1 MQYRDA
7 QPGDPVISELSHKID
22 DNRVVLRWQWP
33 EGIAVVYIAKQ
44 LADPGVNGQEDAEA
58 LPPFSSLKLFTREEY
73 KAAGSYRDRID
84 GIGRVRYTVYPAV
97 REDGDTFVI
106 RQQNGANRL
115 ELSTGRAKIR
125 YAVHHKKGWF
135 RSRKTVQIQVTAEV
149 PVPQEALCYVK
160 KRGGYPADRED
171 GTLYPFT
178 APFAAGRNVLPAVEV
193 GGDEYVRLFF
203 TDGQKFG
210 TVYELVPE

>member
-33 EGIAVVYIAKQ
+33 EGAAVVYIAKQ
-44 LADPGVNGQEDAEA
+44 LADPGVNGQENAEA

-97 REDGDTFVI
+97 REEGDTFVI
-106 RQQNGANRL
+106 RQQDGANRL
-115 ELSTGRAKIR
+115 ELSTGKARIR
-125 YAVHHKKGWF
+125 YAVHHKKSWL

-160 KRGGYPADRED
+160 KRGGYPANRED

-203 TDGQKFG
+203 TDGQKYG

>member
-33 EGIAVVYIAKQ
+33 EGVAVVFIAKQ

-106 RQQNGANRL
+106 RQQDGANRL
-115 ELSTGRAKIR
+115 ELSTGKAKIR

-178 APFAAGRNVLPAVEV
+178 APFPAGRNVLPAVEV

-203 TDGQKFG
+203 TDGQKYG

>member
-7 QPGDPVISELSHKID
+7 QPGDPAISELSHKID

-58 LPPFSSLKLFTREEY
+58 LPAFSSLKLFTREEY

-106 RQQNGANRL
+106 RQQDGANRL
-115 ELSTGRAKIR
+115 ELSTGKAKIR

-160 KRGGYPADRED
+160 KRGGYPADQED

-178 APFAAGRNVLPAVEV
+178 APFVAGRNVLPAVEV
-193 GGDEYVRLFF
+193 GGDEFVRLFF
-203 TDGQKFG
+203 TDGQKYG

>member
-1 MQYRDA
+1 MQYMDA
-7 QPGDPVISELSHKID
+7 RPGDPVISELSHKID
-22 DNRVVLRWQWP
+22 DNRVVLRWRWP
-33 EGIAVVYIAKQ
+33 EGAAVVYIAKQ
-44 LADPGVNGQEDAEA
+44 SADPGANGREDAEA

-73 KAAGSYRDRID
+73 KAAGSYRDRIE

-97 REDGDTFVI
+97 RDESGAFVI
-106 RQQNGANRL
+106 RQQDGANRL
-115 ELSTGRAKIR
+115 ELSTGKAKIR
-125 YAVHHKKGWF
+125 YAVQHKKSWF

-160 KRGGYPADRED
+160 KRGGYPVDRED
-171 GTLYPFT
+171 GTFYPFT
-178 APFAAGRNVLPAVEV
+178 APFVAGRNVLPAIEV

-203 TDGQKFG
+203 TDGQKYG

>member
-33 EGIAVVYIAKQ
+33 EGAAVVYIAKQ
-44 LADPGVNGQEDAEA
+44 SADAGVNGQNEGEV
-58 LPPFSSLKLFTREEY
+58 LPSFSSLKLFTREEY
-73 KAAGSYRDRID
+73 KAAGSYRDRIE

-97 REDGDTFVI
+97 REDGDTYVI
-106 RQQNGANRL
+106 RQQDGTNQL

-125 YAVHHKKGWF
+125 YAVHHKKSWF

-160 KRGGYPADRED
+160 KRGGYPADRDD

-203 TDGQKFG
+203 TDGQKYG

>member
-7 QPGDPVISELSHKID
+7 QPDDPVISELSHKID

-33 EGIAVVYIAKQ
+33 EGAAVVYIAKQ
-44 LADPGVNGQEDAEA
+44 SADTGANGQNEA
-58 LPPFSSLKLFTREEY
+58 PTSELKLFTREEY
-73 KAAGSYRDRID
+73 KAAGSYRDRIE

-97 REDGDTFVI
+97 REAGETFVI
-106 RQQNGANRL
+106 RQQDGANQL
-115 ELSTGRAKIR
+115 ELSTGRAKIK
-125 YAVHHKKGWF
+125 YAVHHKKSWF

-160 KRGGYPADRED
+160 KRGGYPADRDD
-171 GTLYPFT
+171 GTLYAFT
-178 APFAAGRNVLPAVEV
+178 APFAAGRNVLPSIEV

-203 TDGQKFG
+203 TNGQKYG
-210 TVYELVPE
+210 TIYELVPE

>member
-33 EGIAVVYIAKQ
+33 EGVAVVYIAKQ
-44 LADPGVNGQEDAEA
+44 SADAGANGQNETPTSD
-58 LPPFSSLKLFTREEY
+58 LKLFTREEY
-73 KAAGSYRDRID
+73 KAAGSYRDRIE

-97 REDGDTFVI
+97 REEGDTFVI
-106 RQQNGANRL
+106 RQPDETNQL
-115 ELSTGRAKIR
+115 ELSTGRAKIK
-125 YAVHHKKGWF
+125 YAVHHKKSWF

-160 KRGGYPADRED
+160 KRGGYPVDRDD

-178 APFAAGRNVLPAVEV
+178 APFAAGRNVLPTIEV

-203 TDGQKFG
+203 TDGQKYG
-210 TVYELVPE
+210 TIYELVPE

>member
-7 QPGDPVISELSHKID
+7 QPDDPVISELSHKID

-33 EGIAVVYIAKQ
+33 EGAAVVYIAKQ
-44 LADPGVNGQEDAEA
+44 SADTGANRQNEA
-58 LPPFSSLKLFTREEY
+58 PTSELKLFTREEY
-73 KAAGSYRDRID
+73 KAAGSYRDRIE

-97 REDGDTFVI
+97 REAGETFVI
-106 RQQNGANRL
+106 RQQDGANQL
-115 ELSTGRAKIR
+115 ELSTGRAKIK
-125 YAVHHKKGWF
+125 YAVHHKKSWF

-160 KRGGYPADRED
+160 KRGGYPADRDD
-171 GTLYPFT
+171 GTLYAFT
-178 APFAAGRNVLPAVEV
+178 APFAAGRNVLPAIEV

-203 TDGQKFG
+203 TDGQKYG
-210 TVYELVPE
+210 TIYELVPE

>member
-33 EGIAVVYIAKQ
+33 EGAAVVYIAKQ
-44 LADPGVNGQEDAEA
+44 SSDPSIEGQNEGGG

-73 KAAGSYRDRID
+73 KAAGSYRDRVE
-84 GIGRVRYTVYPAV
+84 GFGRVRYTVYPAV

-106 RQQNGANRL
+106 CQQDGANQL

-135 RSRKTVQIQVTAEV
+135 RSCKTVRIQVTAEV

-160 KRGGYPADRED
+160 KRGGYPACRED
-171 GTLYPFT
+171 GILYPFT
-178 APFAAGRNVLPAVEV
+178 APFAAGRNILPDIEV
-193 GGDEYVRLFF
+193 GADEYVRLFF
-203 TDGQKFG
+203 TDGPKYG
-210 TVYELVPE
+210 TIYELIPE

>member
-7 QPGDPVISELSHKID
+7 QPGDPVVSELSYKID

-33 EGIAVVYIAKQ
+33 EGVAVVYIAIQ
-44 LADPGVNGQEDAEA
+44 SADAGVNEHSEA
-58 LPPFSSLKLFTREEY
+58 SIADLKLFTREEY
-73 KAAGSYRDRID
+73 KAAGSYRDRIE

-106 RQQNGANRL
+106 RQQDGANQL
-115 ELSTGRAKIR
+115 ELSTGRAKIK
-125 YAVHHKKGWF
+125 YAVHHKKSWF

-160 KRGGYPADRED
+160 KRGGYPADRDD

-178 APFAAGRNVLPAVEV
+178 APFAAGRNVLPAIEV

-203 TDGQKFG
+203 TDGQKYG
-210 TVYELVPE
+210 TIYELVPE

>member
-7 QPGDPVISELSHKID
+7 QPDDPLISELSHKID

-33 EGIAVVYIAKQ
+33 EGVAVVYIAKQ
-44 LADPGVNGQEDAEA
+44 SADTGANGQNEA
-58 LPPFSSLKLFTREEY
+58 PTSELKLFTREEY
-73 KAAGSYRDRID
+73 KAAGSYRDRIE

-97 REDGDTFVI
+97 REAGETFVI
-106 RQQNGANRL
+106 RQQDGANQL
-115 ELSTGRAKIR
+115 ELSTGRAKIK
-125 YAVHHKKGWF
+125 YAVHHKKSWF

-160 KRGGYPADRED
+160 KRGGYPADRDD
-171 GTLYPFT
+171 GTLYAFT
-178 APFAAGRNVLPAVEV
+178 APFAAGRNVLPAIEV

-203 TDGQKFG
+203 TDGQKYG
-210 TVYELVPE
+210 TIYELVPE

>member
-33 EGIAVVYIAKQ
+33 EGAAVVYIAKQ
-44 LADPGVNGQEDAEA
+44 LADPGVNRQEDAEA

-115 ELSTGRAKIR
+115 ELSTGKAKIR

-203 TDGQKFG
+203 TDGQKYS

>member
-1 MQYRDA
+1 MQYREA
-7 QPGDPVISELSHKID
+7 QPGDPIISELSHKID

-33 EGIAVVYIAKQ
+33 EGAAVVYIAKQ
-44 LADPGVNGQEDAEA
+44 SADAVGNGQNEGEV

-73 KAAGSYRDRID
+73 KAASCYRDRIE
-84 GIGRVRYTVYPAV
+84 GIGRVRYIVYPAV
-97 REDGDTFVI
+97 REDGDTYVI
-106 RQQNGANRL
+106 RQQDGANQL

-125 YAVHHKKGWF
+125 YAVHHKKSWF

-160 KRGGYPADRED
+160 KRGGYPADRDD

-203 TDGQKFG
+203 TDGQKYG

>member
-7 QPGDPVISELSHKID
+7 QPGDPVISELSYKID

-33 EGIAVVYIAKQ
+33 EGAAVVYIAKESS
-44 LADPGVNGQEDAEA
+44 DPSAGGWDEGRG

-73 KAAGSYRDRID
+73 KAAGSYRDRIE
-84 GIGRVRYTVYPAV
+84 GFGRVRYTVYPAV

-106 RQQNGANRL
+106 CQQDEANQL

-125 YAVHHKKGWF
+125 YAVQHKKGWF

-178 APFAAGRNVLPAVEV
+178 ASFAAGRNVLPTIEV

-203 TDGQKFG
+203 TDGQKYG
-210 TVYELVPE
+210 TIYELVPE

>member
-7 QPGDPVISELSHKID
+7 QPDDPVISELSYKID

-33 EGIAVVYIAKQ
+33 EGATVVYIAKQ

-97 REDGDTFVI
+97 REDRDTCVI

-115 ELSTGRAKIR
+115 ELSTGKAKIR

-203 TDGQKFG
+203 TDGQKYG
-210 TVYELVPE
+210 MVYELVPE

>member
-7 QPGDPVISELSHKID
+7 QPDDPVISELSHKID

-33 EGIAVVYIAKQ
+33 EGAAVVYIAKQ
-44 LADPGVNGQEDAEA
+44 SADTGANGQNEA
-58 LPPFSSLKLFTREEY
+58 PTSELKLFTREEY
-73 KAAGSYRDRID
+73 KAAGSYRDRIE

-97 REDGDTFVI
+97 REAGETIVI
-106 RQQNGANRL
+106 RQQNGANQL
-115 ELSTGRAKIR
+115 ELSTGRAKIK
-125 YAVHHKKGWF
+125 YAVHHKKSWF

-160 KRGGYPADRED
+160 KRGGYPADRDD
-171 GTLYPFT
+171 GTLYAFT
-178 APFAAGRNVLPAVEV
+178 APFAAGRNVLPAIEV

-203 TDGQKFG
+203 TDGQKYG
-210 TVYELVPE
+210 TIYELVPE

>member
-7 QPGDPVISELSHKID
+7 QPDDPVISELSHKID

-33 EGIAVVYIAKQ
+33 EGAAVVYIAKQ
-44 LADPGVNGQEDAEA
+44 SADTGANGQNEA
-58 LPPFSSLKLFTREEY
+58 PTSELKLFTREEY
-73 KAAGSYRDRID
+73 KATGSYRDRIE

-97 REDGDTFVI
+97 REAGETFVI
-106 RQQNGANRL
+106 RQQDGANQL
-115 ELSTGRAKIR
+115 ELSTGRAKIK
-125 YAVHHKKGWF
+125 YAVHHKKSWF

-160 KRGGYPADRED
+160 KRGGYPADRDD
-171 GTLYPFT
+171 GTLYAFT
-178 APFAAGRNVLPAVEV
+178 APFAAGRNVLPAIEV

-203 TDGQKFG
+203 TNGQKYG
-210 TVYELVPE
+210 TIYELVPE

>member
-1 MQYRDA
+1 MQYREA
-7 QPGDPVISELSHKID
+7 QPGDPIISELSHKID

-33 EGIAVVYIAKQ
+33 EGAAVVYIAKHS
-44 LADPGVNGQEDAEA
+44 ADAGGNGQNEGEA

-73 KAAGSYRDRID
+73 KAAGSYRDRIE

-97 REDGDTFVI
+97 REGGDTYVI
-106 RQQNGANRL
+106 RQQDGANQL

-125 YAVHHKKGWF
+125 YAIHHKKSWF

-160 KRGGYPADRED
+160 KRGGYPADRDD

-178 APFAAGRNVLPAVEV
+178 APFAAGRNVLPAVVV

-203 TDGQKFG
+203 TDGQKYG

>member
-7 QPGDPVISELSHKID
+7 QPGDPVISELSYKID

-33 EGIAVVYIAKQ
+33 EGVAVVYIAKQ
-44 LADPGVNGQEDAEA
+44 SADAGVKGHSEA
-58 LPPFSSLKLFTREEY
+58 SISDLKLFTREEY
-73 KAAGSYRDRID
+73 KAAGSYRDRIE
-84 GIGRVRYTVYPAV
+84 GIGRVRYTVHPAV
-97 REDGDTFVI
+97 REDDDTFVI
-106 RQQNGANRL
+106 RQQDGANQL
-115 ELSTGRAKIR
+115 ELSTGRAKIK
-125 YAVHHKKGWF
+125 YAVHHKKSWF

-160 KRGGYPADRED
+160 KRGGYPADRDD

-178 APFAAGRNVLPAVEV
+178 APFAAGRNVLPAIEV

-203 TDGQKFG
+203 TDGQKYG
-210 TVYELVPE
+210 TIYELVPE